1 MNKNIVLALSLVL
14 ITIVMASAVSADENV
29 TIDGIDFNIPD
40 GYTED
45 VDAQIVNET
54 DTDEGMTYIS
64 NAKAYESE
72 DNYMLLLVAA
82 YEGVNASEDAFAD
95 IEGDNLTINGVDGKL
110 VDMYIMSIY
119 CYVKD
124 GKLVTLTSDIS
135 DEFEKFIV

>member
-1 MNKNIVLALSLVL
+1 MNKNIVLVLSLAL
-14 ITIVMASAVSADENV
+14 IAIVMASAVSADENV

>member
-1 MNKNIVLALSLVL
+1 
-14 ITIVMASAVSADENV
+14 MASAVSADENV
-29 TIDGIDFNIPD
+29 TIDGIDFNIPE

-82 YEGVNASEDAFAD
+82 YDGVNASEDAFAD